1 MAKCTICNS
10 RKGKRI
16 CKATDTL
23 ICSICCGTSRN
34 QDKCDNCSFYSNLDK
49 SKDYS
54 KVPYFEI
61 REMNNDFQIQSIAEL
76 IERGLCIFDE
86 GNNID
91 DRIAKSIVERLLDK
105 YHFQENSIF
114 FESGLEEAG
123 FAFVNGH
130 IEKNFGEI
138 PNEVISKV
146 LCTIL
151 RSIRRHTIGRSEY
164 LDFTHQFFNM

>member
-10 RKGKRI
+10 RKGKRT
-16 CKATDTL
+16 CKATDTF
-23 ICSICCGTSRN
+23 ICSLCCGASRN
-34 QDKCDNCSFYSNLDK
+34 QDKCDNCSFYSDLDK

-61 REMNNDFQIQSIAEL
+61 REMKIDFHLQSISEL

-86 GNNID
+86 ENDID
-91 DRIAKSIVERLLDK
+91 DAIAKKIVERLLDK
-105 YHFQENSIF
+105 YHFQECSIV
-114 FESGLEEAG
+114 FENDLEEAG

-130 IEKNFGEI
+130 IEKNFRDI
-138 PNEVISKV
+138 PNDLISKV

-151 RSIRRHTIGRSEY
+151 RSIKRHTYRRSEY
-164 LDFTHQFFNM
+164 LDFAHQFVGM